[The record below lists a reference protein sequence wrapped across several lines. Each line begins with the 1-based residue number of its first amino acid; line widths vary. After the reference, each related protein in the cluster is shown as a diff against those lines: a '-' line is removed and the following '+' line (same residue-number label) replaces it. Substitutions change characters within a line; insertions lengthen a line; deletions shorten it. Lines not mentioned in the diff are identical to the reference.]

1 MVPFA
6 LERRSGI
13 SANNIQ
19 SWVSILLAV
28 YGAALLVG
36 SAIWGW
42 AADKTSSRRGPFLAG
57 LILLIAAT
65 GMLCDGSS
73 VAVIVAGR
81 ALQGASSAVVWVT
94 GLVIVCDTVGQRHV
108 GEHMG
113 YIALA
118 MSLGVMLAPLLGGI
132 VYDRAGYY
140 AVFGMCFGIL
150 GVDVVLRLLMVE
162 VNVAKRWIDVDPEK
176 EDEERVKEETALQ
189 DEKDGTR
196 DYASTSSNNTTTM
209 AGMTVDK
216 NSEESKIAAAA
227 VLPPARIT
235 LDPIPETDQR
245 RSRLPPIITLLGSP
259 RLLASLWCTLVQATL
274 LTSFDATLP
283 LRVNGIFGWNSL
295 GAGLIF
301 LPLVLPAFSGP
312 YIGKISDNYGAKVPA
327 AAGFVLAIPF
337 LVLLRL
343 VDHNSINQKVLL
355 CALLVFYGLS
365 TTMCLMPL
373 MAEVSLV
380 VEEKAAQK
388 PAGYYGKQGAYAQ
401 AYGLFNMAF
410 AGGCMIGP
418 LWAGLVFAH
427 AGWGTMTW
435 SLAILSAF
443 TAAVA
448 FGWVGGYAGKKGTIW
463 QKGGSNAHLKTL
475 EDRQNERDEGGL
487 GQAGED
493 V

>member
-1 MVPFA
+1 M
-6 LERRSGI
+6 
-13 SANNIQ
+13 
-19 SWVSILLAV
+19 
-28 YGAALLVG
+28 
-36 SAIWGW
+36 
-42 AADKTSSRRGPFLAG
+42 AG
-57 LILLIAAT
+57 LLLLIAAT

-73 VAVIVAGR
+73 VAVIVTGR

-94 GLVIVCDTVGQRHV
+94 GLVIICDTVGQRHV
-108 GEHMG
+108 GESMG
-113 YIALA
+113 WVALA

-140 AVFGMCFGIL
+140 AVFAMCFGIL
-150 GVDVVLRLLMVE
+150 GFDVILRLFMVE
-162 VNVAKRWIDVDPEK
+162 VNVAKRWIDVAPEEEDNEENK
-176 EDEERVKEETALQ
+176 EITALK
-189 DEKDGTR
+189 DEDNNAR
-196 DYASTSSNNTTTM
+196 DYASTSRDQTTTM

-216 NSEESKIAAAA
+216 PEKNASAAE
-227 VLPPARIT
+227 LPPAKIT
-235 LDPIPETDQR
+235 LDPVPGTAQR
-245 RSRLPPIITLLGSP
+245 RSRLPPLLTLLGSP
-259 RLLASLWCTLVQATL
+259 RLLAGLWCTLVQATL

-312 YIGKISDNYGAKVPA
+312 YIGKLSDNYGAKVPT

-337 LVLLRL
+337 LILLRL

-355 CALLVFYGLS
+355 CALLLFYGLS

-443 TAAVA
+443 TAVVA
-448 FGWVGGYAGKKGTIW
+448 FGWVGGYAGKQGTIW
-463 QKGGSNAHLKTL
+463 QKGGSNAQLKTL
-475 EDRQNERDEGGL
+475 EEKQDEMREARI
-487 GQAGED
+487 QQGEQS

>member
-1 MVPFA
+1 
-6 LERRSGI
+6 
-13 SANNIQ
+13 
-19 SWVSILLAV
+19 
-28 YGAALLVG
+28 
-36 SAIWGW
+36 
-42 AADKTSSRRGPFLAG
+42 
-57 LILLIAAT
+57 
-65 GMLCDGSS
+65 MLCDGSS

-118 MSLGVMLAPLLGGI
+118 MSLGIMLAPLLGGI

-140 AVFGMCFGIL
+140 AVFAMCFGIL
-150 GVDVVLRLLMVE
+150 GFDVILRLFMVE
-162 VNVAKRWIDVDPEK
+162 VNVAKRWIDVDFDNEGG
-176 EDEERVKEETALQ
+176 DEETKGQRALRVEDDGA
-189 DEKDGTR
+189 KDYDT
-196 DYASTSSNNTTTM
+196 TSSSNTTTM
-209 AGMTVDK
+209 AAMTVDK
-216 NSEESKIAAAA
+216 PEASKDVSAA
-227 VLPPARIT
+227 VLPPASIT
-235 LDPIPETDQR
+235 LNPVPEINQR
-245 RSRLPPIITLLGSP
+245 RSRLPPIVTLLGSP

-283 LRVNGIFGWNSL
+283 LRVNGIFGWTSL

-301 LPLVLPAFSGP
+301 LPLVLPAFTGP
-312 YIGKISDNYGAKVPA
+312 YIGKLSDNYGAKVPT

-337 LVLLRL
+337 LILLRL

-355 CALLVFYGLS
+355 CALLFFYGLS

-388 PAGYYGKQGAYAQ
+388 PKGYYGKQGAYAQ

-410 AGGCMIGP
+410 AGGCMVGP

-443 TAAVA
+443 TAVVA
-448 FGWVGGYAGKKGTIW
+448 FGWVGGYAGKQGTIW
-463 QKGGSNAHLKTL
+463 QKGGSNAQLKTL
-475 EDRQNERDEGGL
+475 EEKQNEMREERL
-487 GQAGED
+487 GPTQES